1 MGCDSLSCVIAPK
14 LLMFMLNFHVLFE
27 LLLSNMFNSIRHSHM
42 TLCTAAFICLVTIQT
57 GCINQESN
65 SEEFSIEQKAAQLL
79 MVGFKGFEMSDT
91 SHVKRD
97 IEEYGV
103 GGVIL
108 FDFDV
113 PTGTPERNIK
123 SADQVEQLNRSLQE
137 ISSIPLLIAVDQEG
151 GRVARLKAA
160 RGFPATVS
168 AEYLGDLN
176 NPDSTRAYTI
186 EQTELLAN
194 IGFNVNFAPVVDLN
208 TNPENPVI
216 GQLDRSYSADPD
228 IVTTHAS
235 IVIEEHQNQNLL
247 PVIKH
252 FPGHGSAWNDSHV
265 GMADVTDTWEEIEL
279 EPYRNLS
286 QTDFRFAVMT
296 AHVMNSNLDEELPA
310 TLSRNVQTG
319 LLRDDIGFRGMLFS
333 DDMQMDAIRSFYGL
347 EFSIEHAL
355 NAGVDMLIF
364 ANNSVYQPDIVP
376 DAVKIIVDLV
386 ETGAVSEERINE
398 AYERVMETKRQLGLL
413 D

>member
-1 MGCDSLSCVIAPK
+1 
-14 LLMFMLNFHVLFE
+14 
-27 LLLSNMFNSIRHSHM
+27 MFNSIRHSHM